1 MDTTATCN
9 HLTAMVCELPRID
22 YLNHPAY
29 GGLFQPDPV
38 AGAEALKA
46 LEPLIEEMTEVE
58 AVRVGRFGYD
68 YGAVNRQGE
77 ELAER
82 GVTQLRLPPE
92 LMDPVHAAAQPV
104 IRSIQARIAE
114 TRAAGKPIRFKTVE
128 QLLSPDAH
136 AELWAAVDRL
146 LVEMQILD
154 TVTAFFRAK
163 SARINGL
170 ALFVNPA
177 GQQWATRL
185 FRDVDM
191 EAPPTAGFHIDSNG
205 KCYIKGI
212 LHLDDVGP
220 DQGPTGVV
228 VGSHLW
234 GRGSRDRV
242 IRRAFDRSPLL
253 ARSAE
258 MRRAFISLPEEL
270 QVKAEFG
277 GDMDPAAPEAAVLL
291 ADELRAVGPKGLLTL
306 FDPDTVHRG
315 GNVRSGERH
324 ALQLVLTAQY

>member
-1 MDTTATCN
+1 
-9 HLTAMVCELPRID
+9 MVSELPKID
-22 YLNHPAY
+22 YLSHPAY
-29 GGLFQPDPV
+29 GGLFQPDPA
-38 AGAEALKA
+38 AGAEALRT
-46 LEPLIEEMTEVE
+46 LEPLIQEMTELE

-77 ELAER
+77 ELAEQ
-82 GVTQLRLPPE
+82 GVTQLRLPDE
-92 LMDPVHAAAQPV
+92 LMDQVHVAATPV
-104 IRSIQARIAE
+104 IQSVRARIAE
-114 TRAAGKPIRFKTVE
+114 TRAAAKPIRFKTVE
-128 QLLSPDAH
+128 QLLSPDVH
-136 AELWAAVDRL
+136 GDLWAAVDRFL
-146 LVEMQILD
+146 RELQIYD
-154 TVTAFFRAK
+154 TVAAFFRAK

-170 ALFVNPA
+170 ALFVNPPS
-177 GQQWATRL
+177 QEWASRL
-185 FRDVDM
+185 FRDVKM

-212 LHLDDVGP
+212 LHLNDVGP
-220 DQGPTGVV
+220 EQGPTGVV
-228 VGSHLW
+228 VKSHLW
-234 GRGSRDRV
+234 AQGSRDRV

-277 GDMDPAAPEAAVLL
+277 GDMDPASPEAAMLL
-291 ADELRAVGPKGLLTL
+291 EEELRAVGPRGLLTL
-306 FDPDTVHRG
+306 FDPDAVHRG